1 MTYFSIKF
9 LKIAVSIDTAYWSSV
24 TSCWR
29 RGCFISR
36 HVSASFP
43 AVSQVSFPIA
53 AVSPRKSSSPKGRL
67 VSLLVD
73 VLLPGG
79 VAVFLRC
86 CCFLG
91 GLLPNCAGI
100 LTSVYRIERNQE
112 AGVRCADA
120 LVAEIAQKCCS
131 DLHTVDELTD
141 KSLRLGLQQ
150 IPSFVTFNCFLFE
163 HFLKYFPWLGGC
175 RWRWRQERGREKNRH
190 KG

>member
-1 MTYFSIKF
+1 M
-9 LKIAVSIDTAYWSSV
+9 
-24 TSCWR
+24 
-29 RGCFISR
+29 
-36 HVSASFP
+36 SASFP

-53 AVSPRKSSSPKGRL
+53 AVSPRKASSPKGRL

-79 VAVFLRC
+79 VGVFLRC

-91 GLLPNCAGI
+91 GLLPSCAGI
-100 LTSVYRIERNQE
+100 LTSVHRIDGNQE

-150 IPSFVTFNCFLFE
+150 MPSFVTFNFFLFE
-163 HFLKYFPWLGGC
+163 HFLKYFP
-175 RWRWRQERGREKNRH
+175 
-190 KG
+190 